1 LALLAGPL
9 QENLRDSGHLTGEL
23 RRGPLSNMV
32 GSAQPIVLLG
42 TEGRRKSYVEPRVT
56 ATFRLSQANHSRTNF
71 VGQCRRNETARVASQ
86 SQPECSYATIDA
98 ARISRT
104 IATRYRGRDR
114 LRRGV
119 AGAVKLLMGMRSPL
133 LARHE

>member
-1 LALLAGPL
+1 IDYHCIVCSAVYKEFGAASELADGNALALLAGPL

-86 SQPECSYATIDA
+86 S
-98 ARISRT
+98 
-104 IATRYRGRDR
+104 
-114 LRRGV
+114 
-119 AGAVKLLMGMRSPL
+119 
-133 LARHE
+133 